1 MIRSWYVCDLF
12 RVFAGCSLYFMRFFH
27 LVSWCSRHFTK
38 YSRDFHNAPWLR
50 MPWKFHLILDP
61 QIEGS
66 AQGKVTH
73 FVSWCWAYT
82 LDNVVTAVDRW
93 LQKSEADPADVF
105 LWICFF
111 CNNQYRIMQEAG
123 TPFFFPKDGSK
134 GASKKGMSQ
143 TCMSNTCMSWL
154 TSWVSTFGIVCDVVV
169 EHFYVLVNILTATS
183 GHCVWCCCRC
193 TPCIRCP
200 SHLHV
205 SHLHALFN
213 NQSPLHV
220 TLHVSLT
227 CVTYMSAYTCLPD
240 MSFFV
245 HVLTMSTH
253 TSPSCMSLL
262 HVSLNLCLLHVLVHV
277 SPTCLSY
284 KSPWHVSLTCLSR
297 MFLLYV
303 SLIHVSLKHFK

>member
-1 MIRSWYVCDLF
+1 
-12 RVFAGCSLYFMRFFH
+12 
-27 LVSWCSRHFTK
+27 
-38 YSRDFHNAPWLR
+38 

-93 LQKSEADPADVF
+93 LQKSEADPADDVF

-154 TSWVSTFGIVCDVVV
+154 TS
-169 EHFYVLVNILTATS
+169 
-183 GHCVWCCCRC
+183 
-193 TPCIRCP
+193 
-200 SHLHV
+200 
-205 SHLHALFN
+205 
-213 NQSPLHV
+213 
-220 TLHVSLT
+220 
-227 CVTYMSAYTCLPD
+227 
-240 MSFFV
+240 
-245 HVLTMSTH
+245 
-253 TSPSCMSLL
+253 
-262 HVSLNLCLLHVLVHV
+262 
-277 SPTCLSY
+277 
-284 KSPWHVSLTCLSR
+284 
-297 MFLLYV
+297 
-303 SLIHVSLKHFK
+303 

>member
-1 MIRSWYVCDLF
+1 
-12 RVFAGCSLYFMRFFH
+12 
-27 LVSWCSRHFTK
+27 
-38 YSRDFHNAPWLR
+38 

-93 LQKSEADPADVF
+93 LQKSKADPADIF

-123 TPFFFPKDGSK
+123 TPFFSRKTGRRALPKG
-134 GASKKGMSQ
+134 
-143 TCMSNTCMSWL
+143 N
-154 TSWVSTFGIVCDVVV
+154 VSD
-169 EHFYVLVNILTATS
+169 
-183 GHCVWCCCRC
+183 
-193 TPCIRCP
+193 
-200 SHLHV
+200 LHV

-213 NQSPLHV
+213 NQSLLHV

-262 HVSLNLCLLHVLVHV
+262 HVSLNLCLLHVIVHV

-284 KSPWHVSLTCLSR
+284 KSP
-297 MFLLYV
+297 
-303 SLIHVSLKHFK
+303 

>member
-1 MIRSWYVCDLF
+1 MHHGWGCLGSSIWSWIHKLRDLPKEKWRTLYHGVGPTPWTTWSQLWTVGCKSRKQIQQMYF
-12 RVFAGCSLYFMRFFH
+12 CGSASFATTNIVSCKRPERRFFPERR
-27 LVSWCSRHFTK
+27 V
-38 YSRDFHNAPWLR
+38 
-50 MPWKFHLILDP
+50 
-61 QIEGS
+61 EG
-66 AQGKVTH
+66 
-73 FVSWCWAYT
+73 
-82 LDNVVTAVDRW
+82 R
-93 LQKSEADPADVF
+93 F
-105 LWICFF
+105 L
-111 CNNQYRIMQEAG
+111 
-123 TPFFFPKDGSK
+123 
-134 GASKKGMSQ
+134 KGMSQ

-193 TPCIRCP
+193 TPCIRCL

-213 NQSPLHV
+213 NQSLLHV

-297 MFLLYV
+297 MSLLYV
-303 SLIHVSLKHFK
+303 SLMHVSLKHFK

>member
-1 MIRSWYVCDLF
+1 MVEDALEVPSDL
-12 RVFAGCSLYFMRFFH
+12 
-27 LVSWCSRHFTK
+27 
-38 YSRDFHNAPWLR
+38 
-50 MPWKFHLILDP
+50 
-61 QIEGS
+61 GS
-66 AQGKVTH
+66 ANWGICPRKSDALCIMVLGLHLGQRGHSCGPLVAKVGSRSSRCISVDLLLLQQPISYH
-73 FVSWCWAYT
+73 ARGR
-82 LDNVVTAVDRW
+82 NAV
-93 LQKSEADPADVF
+93 
-105 LWICFF
+105 
-111 CNNQYRIMQEAG
+111 
-123 TPFFFPKDGSK
+123 FFPKDGSK

-205 SHLHALFN
+205 SHLHALLN
-213 NQSPLHV
+213 NQSLLHV

>member
-1 MIRSWYVCDLF
+1 
-12 RVFAGCSLYFMRFFH
+12 
-27 LVSWCSRHFTK
+27 
-38 YSRDFHNAPWLR
+38 

-123 TPFFFPKDGSK
+123 TPFFPERRVEGRFL
-134 GASKKGMSQ
+134 KGMSQ
-143 TCMSNTCMSWL
+143 TCMSNTCISWL
-154 TSWVSTFGIVCDVVV
+154 TSWVSTFGIVCVMLLSNTSMSWLTFWLPHLDIACDVAVDA
-169 EHFYVLVNILTATS
+169 HA
-183 GHCVWCCCRC
+183 
-193 TPCIRCP
+193 PCIRCL

-213 NQSPLHV
+213 NQSLLHV

-284 KSPWHVSLTCLSR
+284 KSPWHVSADGPFTGPQIGVGWGGLW
-297 MFLLYV
+297 
-303 SLIHVSLKHFK
+303 